1 MEWYELKK
9 LKLMFITPNLFKC
22 EEYHEFE
29 CDLLLVDD
37 LHLYHGQSS
46 FISKIISK
54 TSPNRVLG
62 LYHTLMTE
70 HYRDIIGSNHM
81 YEINK
86 PNIANFNFIVLK
98 TASDEKFKSMMAYL
112 SKNEFKRILILVNKR
127 Q

>member
-1 MEWYELKK
+1 
-9 LKLMFITPNLFKC
+9 MFITPNLFKC

-37 LHLYHGQSS
+37 LHLYHGQSA

-54 TSPNRVLG
+54 TNPNRVLG

-70 HYRDIIGSNHM
+70 HYRDLMVSNHM

-86 PNIANFNFIVLK
+86 PNVSNFNFIVLK
-98 TASDEKFKSMMAYL
+98 TT
-112 SKNEFKRILILVNKR
+112 NE
-127 Q
+127 